1 MKCMYAFISTYV
13 KRTFYVSKQ
22 PLISR
27 LSRFTHACLQIF
39 RLGPEKSS
47 IKKRVGS
54 EVARNKTEKTL
65 SLQGCAIIPE
75 KLSND
80 CDVLTLRI
88 V

>member
-1 MKCMYAFISTYV
+1 MYSYYV
-13 KRTFYVSKQ
+13 KRTFHVSKQ

-54 EVARNKTEKTL
+54 EVARNKTEKTSF

-80 CDVLTLRI
+80 CLNFEDGLKSF
-88 V
+88 